1 MHMKMVM
8 ESRRSV
14 VLLLV
19 QFRMVELQLDL
30 SLHRLYMMPQEAMHT
45 YAAFKGSS
53 YNAPRVAAYN
63 AAGGSSYDGPR
74 GTALVMRPLWLL
86 DMMVVMGN
94 AAAPY
99 GLTNAPSYGA
109 AAAAAA
115 SPLYGFL
122 AHTSKQGE
130 NANHRHV
137 VALFKKAQVKRG
149 FPACIPAMDVA
160 KGTLLGLLNLVVTFE
175 QDEQQHVSSK

>member
-1 MHMKMVM
+1 
-8 ESRRSV
+8 
-14 VLLLV
+14 
-19 QFRMVELQLDL
+19 MVELQLDL

-86 DMMVVMGN
+86 DMMVIMGN

-115 SPLYGFL
+115 SPLYGFN
-122 AHTSKQGE
+122 TSSNIWIWADSTCLLINTRSTIWIEAPCDG
-130 NANHRHV
+130 NTIHR
-137 VALFKKAQVKRG
+137 
-149 FPACIPAMDVA
+149 
-160 KGTLLGLLNLVVTFE
+160 
-175 QDEQQHVSSK
+175 